1 MTTEYKGIKASN
13 GIAIGTIYLF
23 NRVEV
28 VVDDS
33 KIDESMVDDEK
44 KRVKAAIDDYINEL
58 NDTNGANE
66 AQVNIANAHKELL
79 QDPYFSDTIDAKIA
93 KEFKNSE
100 LALNETI
107 NEMVEIMSQI
117 DDEYLKERASDYKDI
132 GFQLMYKLKGIK
144 PKDLSLIEKGSIVIS
159 KELTP
164 SDTSNMNKENV
175 IGFATDLGGKTSHTS
190 IIAQTLDIPAL
201 VGMQD
206 ISSNV
211 KGGEK
216 AIIDGDEGIIILDPS
231 DDLIAEY
238 EIKVKEQ
245 KEKRERLQEVKD
257 KEAITSDGKK
267 VEVSAN
273 IGNIEDLKIAIN
285 NGCDGVGLFRTELLY
300 MESDHFPTEEEQFEV
315 YKEATQM
322 LGEKPLIIRTL
333 DIGGDKG
340 LDYFNFPVEDNPFLG
355 YRAIRLCLDREDI
368 FITQLKALM
377 RASAFGN
384 LKIMIPMIINITEFK
399 RTLELIDEIKKEFDE
414 NGVDYNKDL
423 EVGIMIETPA
433 SVFMADKFI
442 KYVDFFSIGTNDLSQ
457 YTLAVDRGNENIS
470 ELYSNYNPAVL
481 RAIKRV
487 IDESHKAGKWTG
499 MCGQFASDTQA
510 TKLLLGLG
518 LDEFSASSAKIAE
531 VKDTIIKSSQKEEEE
546 FANALLDIESPEEV
560 EEKVKKHNWSNA
572 SLY

>member
-66 AQVNIANAHKELL
+66 AQINIANAHKELL

-132 GFQLMYKLKGIK
+132 GYQLMYKLKGIK

-206 ISSNV
+206 ISSKV

-322 LGEKPLIIRTL
+322 LGEKT
-333 DIGGDKG
+333 
-340 LDYFNFPVEDNPFLG
+340 
-355 YRAIRLCLDREDI
+355 
-368 FITQLKALM
+368 T
-377 RASAFGN
+377 
-384 LKIMIPMIINITEFK
+384 
-399 RTLELIDEIKKEFDE
+399 
-414 NGVDYNKDL
+414 YN
-423 EVGIMIETPA
+423 
-433 SVFMADKFI
+433 
-442 KYVDFFSIGTNDLSQ
+442 
-457 YTLAVDRGNENIS
+457 
-470 ELYSNYNPAVL
+470 
-481 RAIKRV
+481 
-487 IDESHKAGKWTG
+487 
-499 MCGQFASDTQA
+499 
-510 TKLLLGLG
+510 
-518 LDEFSASSAKIAE
+518 
-531 VKDTIIKSSQKEEEE
+531 
-546 FANALLDIESPEEV
+546 
-560 EEKVKKHNWSNA
+560 
-572 SLY
+572 

>member
-66 AQVNIANAHKELL
+66 AQINIANAHKELL

-206 ISSNV
+206 ISSKV

-300 MESDHFPTEEEQFEV
+300 MENDHFPTEEEQFEV

-560 EEKVKKHNWSNA
+560 EEKVKKHN
-572 SLY
+572 